1 MEESDIQLQMSIN
14 LQQRKNQE
22 KVHSR
27 TLNPLKSPLVHAPLK
42 N

>member
-1 MEESDIQLQMSIN
+1 LQMSIN

-27 TLNPLKSPLVHAPLK
+27 TLNPLKSPSVQCTFKKLMT
-42 N
+42 